1 MPSRFWDHVAMTP
14 GRPPQVGTSSV
25 MKGKHAAPK
34 WVAARPDTAGTGMV
48 RASRCR
54 KLVSSQRFTRHRQS
68 QPEMNWYMYQPGFSA
83 GAAMSIAARCSELLL
98 LPRPLYR
105 TVHT

>member
-1 MPSRFWDHVAMTP
+1 MHPQPWRQEPDERGEHSAAGPVRPSM
-14 GRPPQVGTSSV
+14 
-25 MKGKHAAPK
+25 
-34 WVAARPDTAGTGMV
+34 

-54 KLVSSQRFTRHRQS
+54 KLVSGMRFTRHRQS
-68 QPEMNWYMYQPGFSA
+68 QPEMNRYMYQPGFSA

-98 LPRPLYR
+98 LPRLYR